1 MAKIYYPE
9 ILPEVKDA
17 FLNAI
22 RAGNYVE
29 QASLSSGLTQ
39 NILSDIVKL
48 AYHEMKRAHNI
59 QKKQGWRE
67 PHIRLRYK
75 EYVDF
80 YQDLQKAIGNAE
92 VRLVTLVTKAAETNW
107 TAAMTLLERRHPD
120 RWGRRERVDH
130 KVTGKVSVD
139 LDLRRKAAEEIDVED
154 AEIVEEVPEKLPEG
168 ERETLETGEEQR
180 ESATIPVETKPLE
193 PDLND

>member
-1 MAKIYYPE
+1 
-9 ILPEVKDA
+9 
-17 FLNAI
+17 
-22 RAGNYVE
+22 
-29 QASLSSGLTQ
+29 
-39 NILSDIVKL
+39 
-48 AYHEMKRAHNI
+48 
-59 QKKQGWRE
+59 
-67 PHIRLRYK
+67 
-75 EYVDF
+75 
-80 YQDLQKAIGNAE
+80 
-92 VRLVTLVTKAAETNW
+92 
-107 TAAMTLLERRHPD
+107 MTLLERRHPD